1 MKKYYYIFLLLSAF
15 CKTLQSQDMQFT
27 QFYASPLYLNPAFT
41 GANVCSRVS
50 ITYRNQWPGVN
61 TAYQSYLVSFDHYLQ
76 AQGLGVGLMF
86 ASDKAGTGGLRTTL
100 INPSFSYETKITRNI
115 GVRFGLQP
123 GITIKSIQ
131 FDKLLF
137 GDQIAR
143 GGSANP
149 GSVSTVETP
158 TQNKTFIDIGAGAL
172 FYTNKLWL
180 GTSFYHINK
189 PNESLVNA
197 PGNVLPVKY
206 SVHGGYKFALNEDE
220 KDSDLRKTI
229 SLVMNYRGQGKFDQF
244 DIGMYYSQHGFN
256 LGFWYRG
263 LPGIKSYK
271 TGYPNNDAVAFLTGY
286 QTKRATI
293 GYSYDI
299 TISQL
304 SSVSKGAHEIT
315 FSFQVC
321 NPKKNPT
328 KRLTVSCPKF

>member
-1 MKKYYYIFLLLSAF
+1 MKKYYYISLLLNVF
-15 CKTLQSQDMQFT
+15 CKALQSQDMQFT

-50 ITYRNQWPGVN
+50 VTYRNQWPGVN

-100 INPSFSYETKITRNI
+100 INPSFSYETKITRGI
-115 GVRFGLQP
+115 GLRFGLQP

-172 FYTNKLWL
+172 FYTNKLWI
-180 GTSFYHINK
+180 GTSFYHMNK
-189 PNESLVNA
+189 PNESLINA
-197 PGNVLPVKY
+197 PGVVLPVKY
-206 SVHGGYKFALNEDE
+206 SVHGGYKFTLNEDE
-220 KDSDLRKTI
+220 KDSDLKKTI
-229 SLVMNYRGQGKFDQF
+229 SIVMNYRGQGKFDQF
-244 DIGMYYSQHGFN
+244 DIGTYYSQHGFN
-256 LGFWYRG
+256 LGIWYRG

-271 TGYPNNDAVAFLTGY
+271 PGYPNNDAVSFLTGY

-315 FSFQVC
+315 FSFQFC
-321 NPKKNPT
+321 NAKQKPT